1 MFSILKGVFDVV
13 DGLSSIVYIDKTQ
26 YLDKINNNIEN
37 LDEKE
42 LINLF
47 RDTFS
52 TKIYNFVKNDDNETS
67 IIGMIMV
74 LASYKKLFNIEL
86 REKFFYFNDI
96 NESCENRDM
105 IWEIKTYIQSKMYID
120 SFAINLLDQINSKIL
135 ANLNYVINS
144 NVTFIKSNTT
154 ESEKD
159 KKHKSKMIFYLN
171 CMFKLLSNIYDFKN
185 NYYYSYFQY
194 EWRNMYLKLFNM
206 FIDFNNL
213 PEVKLGEPEM
223 KIDLQNF
230 LTLFAQCMTKD
241 TDYSLR
247 KELLSSNPEFLY
259 KIVIISTY
267 LSGTCCCNHCFF
279 PRTYA
284 CQKSIDSIYKLI
296 SFISDSNHYLFCNV
310 KNLKIK
316 IADFLAKKAG
326 KNVCLVYL
334 NKLMEICQN
343 NDIVSY
349 LLSET
354 NLFMEMMKKEKQI
367 QHIIDSLEKFISLIK
382 DPKLILAFLN
392 KFTTS
397 QLIEY
402 KRETRE
408 MIKKL
413 VSNSS
418 DFSTIKSVY
427 EGNIFKNVLD
437 LTSYTTTY
445 SSLTEAEGI
454 FESIVVTDN
463 YNVIDIFYKNKFSIK
478 NNFLKLINYY
488 LDNNLHGLNIDA
500 AFRIMTM
507 FIVLGEKIKQKYYCQ
522 NFYIQE
528 LREIYYKI
536 TSFNTEDAQQ
546 FKKYFN

>member
-1 MFSILKGVFDVV
+1 
-13 DGLSSIVYIDKTQ
+13 
-26 YLDKINNNIEN
+26 
-37 LDEKE
+37 
-42 LINLF
+42 
-47 RDTFS
+47 
-52 TKIYNFVKNDDNETS
+52 
-67 IIGMIMV
+67 
-74 LASYKKLFNIEL
+74 
-86 REKFFYFNDI
+86 
-96 NESCENRDM
+96 
-105 IWEIKTYIQSKMYID
+105 
-120 SFAINLLDQINSKIL
+120 
-135 ANLNYVINS
+135 
-144 NVTFIKSNTT
+144 
-154 ESEKD
+154 
-159 KKHKSKMIFYLN
+159 
-171 CMFKLLSNIYDFKN
+171 
-185 NYYYSYFQY
+185 
-194 EWRNMYLKLFNM
+194 
-206 FIDFNNL
+206 
-213 PEVKLGEPEM
+213 
-223 KIDLQNF
+223 
-230 LTLFAQCMTKD
+230 
-241 TDYSLR
+241 
-247 KELLSSNPEFLY
+247 
-259 KIVIISTY
+259 
-267 LSGTCCCNHCFF
+267 
-279 PRTYA
+279 
-284 CQKSIDSIYKLI
+284 
-296 SFISDSNHYLFCNV
+296 
-310 KNLKIK
+310 
-316 IADFLAKKAG
+316 
-326 KNVCLVYL
+326 
-334 NKLMEICQN
+334 MEICQN

-382 DPKLILAFLN
+382 DPKLIFAFLN

>member
-1 MFSILKGVFDVV
+1 MFSILKGVINIV
-13 DGLSSIVYIDKTQ
+13 DGLSSIGYIDKTE

-37 LDEKE
+37 LDEKQ

-47 RDTFS
+47 MGISS
-52 TKIYNFVKNDDNETS
+52 TKIYNFIKNDDKETS

-74 LASYKKLFNIEL
+74 LANYKSIFNNEL
-86 REKFFYFNDI
+86 MEKFFYFNDI

-105 IWEIKTYIQSKMYID
+105 IWEIKTYIKQRIYID
-120 SFAINLLDQINSKIL
+120 LLAHNLLDKINSKIL
-135 ANLNYVINS
+135 DNFNYVINS
-144 NVTFIKSNTT
+144 NVTFIKSNIT
-154 ESEKD
+154 ESEND

-171 CMFKLLSNIYDFKN
+171 CMFKLLSNIYDLKN
-185 NYYYSYFQY
+185 DYYHLYFQF

-230 LTLFAQCMTKD
+230 LTLFALCMTKD

-267 LSGTCCCNHCFF
+267 LSGTCCCNQCFF

-296 SFISDSNHYLFCNV
+296 SFISYSNHYLLSNV

-316 IADFLAKKAG
+316 IVDFLAKKAG

-354 NLFMEMMKKEKQI
+354 NLFLEMMKK
-367 QHIIDSLEKFISLIK
+367 D
-382 DPKLILAFLN
+382 IL
-392 KFTTS
+392 
-397 QLIEY
+397 
-402 KRETRE
+402 
-408 MIKKL
+408 
-413 VSNSS
+413 
-418 DFSTIKSVY
+418 
-427 EGNIFKNVLD
+427 
-437 LTSYTTTY
+437 
-445 SSLTEAEGI
+445 
-454 FESIVVTDN
+454 
-463 YNVIDIFYKNKFSIK
+463 
-478 NNFLKLINYY
+478 
-488 LDNNLHGLNIDA
+488 
-500 AFRIMTM
+500 
-507 FIVLGEKIKQKYYCQ
+507 
-522 NFYIQE
+522 
-528 LREIYYKI
+528 
-536 TSFNTEDAQQ
+536 
-546 FKKYFN
+546 